1 MELLRLSMGAA
12 AKHAGWPAGGALTCA
27 CPLAFRRIKIA
38 LRLPSWGLAR
48 DWGDAPLTRGTPVI
62 VQVPGW
68 SARAVP
74 VLKPMAAVA
83 GEGVCRAGQALVI
96 HSEDSGPVDD
106 AWRGEPLPS
115 AVGQRAR
122 LITGL

>member
-1 MELLRLSMGAA
+1 MPLSLLAVSRAAVRLSTS
-12 AKHAGWPAGGALTCA
+12 PSL
-27 CPLAFRRIKIA
+27 PLG
-38 LRLPSWGLAR
+38 LYRLHPVAR
-48 DWGDAPLTRGTPVI
+48 PLTRGTPVI

-74 VLKPMAAVA
+74 VLKPVAAVA
-83 GEGVCRAGQALVI
+83 GEGGCRAGQALVI
-96 HSEDSGPVDD
+96 HSEDSGPVYD

-122 LITGL
+122 LSTGL